1 MCMIGSDE
9 VGLVSQDLMG
19 QGIVRA
25 ERPARCDRDDRRLPL
40 LSSRYSDLRS
50 RLPGF
55 VQKHSIVVRNLGGK
69 IVMFT

>member
-1 MCMIGSDE
+1 MIGSDDADCPVAQDI
-9 VGLVSQDLMG
+9 VGS
-19 QGIVRA
+19 GIVRA

-40 LSSRYSDLRS
+40 LSSQYSNLRS

-55 VQKHSIVVRNLGGK
+55 VQKHSLVVRNLGGK